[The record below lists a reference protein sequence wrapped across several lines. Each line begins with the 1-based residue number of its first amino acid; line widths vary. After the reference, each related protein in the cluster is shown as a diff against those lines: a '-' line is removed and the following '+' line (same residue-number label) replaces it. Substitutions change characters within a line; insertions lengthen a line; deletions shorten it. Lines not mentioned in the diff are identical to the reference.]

1 MHFSSMLRRYVVD
14 MWFALGVKQSID
26 KHVNP
31 TLFILVK
38 SSHDNLIN
46 ISNDVCH
53 MSCVNMTFVIYLI
66 FSIEDE

>member
-38 SSHDNLIN
+38 SSNDNLIN

-53 MSCVNMTFVIYLI
+53 MSYVMCQYDICHI
-66 FSIEDE
+66 FDLFY

>member
-14 MWFALGVKQSID
+14 MWFPLGVKQGID

-38 SSHDNLIN
+38 SSNDNLIN
-46 ISNDVCH
+46 ISTDICH
-53 MSCVNMTFVIYLI
+53 ISCVNMTIIIYLI
-66 FSIEDE
+66 FSIEI